1 MSSGGSNP
9 PGAASG
15 QSGWQKSLA
24 IPMHKATNVA
34 MATRTGRCAN
44 HEMKFEGKCHE
55 LKGSVYDVVSGK
67 DSFTKMSD
75 QRNL

>member
-1 MSSGGSNP
+1 LTFADNKANEFRRLKSSWCCRQ
-9 PGAASG
+9 AE
-15 QSGWQKSLA
+15 WQKSLA

-34 MATRTGRCAN
+34 
-44 HEMKFEGKCHE
+44 MKFEGKCHE

>member
-1 MSSGGSNP
+1 
-9 PGAASG
+9 
-15 QSGWQKSLA
+15 
-24 IPMHKATNVA
+24 MHKATNVA
-34 MATRTGRCAN
+34 MATRTGRRAN
-44 HEMKFEGKCHE
+44 REMKFEGKCHK

>member
-1 MSSGGSNP
+1 VLPAGRVAEI
-9 PGAASG
+9 PGN
-15 QSGWQKSLA
+15 
-24 IPMHKATNVA
+24 TNA
-34 MATRTGRCAN
+34 QGNQCCHGNKNCRAN
-44 HEMKFEGKCHE
+44 REMKFEGKCHE